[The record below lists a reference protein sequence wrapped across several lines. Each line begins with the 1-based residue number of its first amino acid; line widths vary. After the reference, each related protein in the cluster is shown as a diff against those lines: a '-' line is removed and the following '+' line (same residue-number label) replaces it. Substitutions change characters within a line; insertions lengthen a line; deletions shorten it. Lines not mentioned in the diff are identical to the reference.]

1 MKRMNVLNRIRN
13 SFKYASVDN
22 PYECVN
28 IDLINNDVYKNS
40 IMPIIEHS
48 YDYTV
53 DYIGPEPDYDTLYYT
68 DIEYI
73 HITIIY
79 NQKNQ
84 DPDSNIRYGV
94 HIKHSRREIINMI
107 AIMGRKKTFEFIF
120 DKLLNELISQTHMN
134 LEPDHKQLFKEKFIN
149 DIMNNI

>member
-1 MKRMNVLNRIRN
+1 MYVLNRIRN
-13 SFKYASVDN
+13 SFKCASIDKS
-22 PYECVN
+22 YECVN
-28 IDLINNDVYKNS
+28 IDLINNDVHNNL
-40 IMPIIEHS
+40 ITPIIEHS

-53 DYIGPEPDYDTLYYT
+53 DYIGPEPSYDTSYYV
-68 DIEYI
+68 DVEYI

-94 HIKHSRREIINMI
+94 DIKHSRREIINMI

-120 DKLLNELISQTHMN
+120 DKLLNELILKSHID

-149 DIMNNI
+149 DIMN